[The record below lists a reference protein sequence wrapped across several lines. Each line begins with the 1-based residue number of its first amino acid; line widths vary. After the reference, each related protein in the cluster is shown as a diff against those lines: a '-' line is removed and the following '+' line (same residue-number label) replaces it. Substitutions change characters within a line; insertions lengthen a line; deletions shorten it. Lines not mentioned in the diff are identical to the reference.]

1 MSEYDSSHDEAEP
14 HDADERGRNHAG
26 HTHETLDESA
36 FDDVSI
42 GRRQFGRLAAA
53 VGAALALP
61 GNAVADLENETMTD
75 EYEYVVNH
83 TPDDYP
89 APTLI
94 RFADTSGI
102 DDLLGLDLEVDD
114 DWILEERSVA
124 YAQLTTAQVEDVVDL
139 PTAEELSYTP
149 GSNPFWRLGYYP
161 LGVFPQPHRSV
172 DFVDYEQ
179 MIDGLS
185 HLESE
190 HGDRLN
196 FFPIDEDAQ
205 YGESPGHYN
214 YVSDRDDPKD
224 VYVAELTNDV
234 RDRESFEEKRKVMF
248 VLGMHGLERAGVE
261 AGTRF
266 IEQLLRGTEQ
276 ETANLL
282 DDAVLLFLFA
292 NPDGW
297 VARSPQHSSGWQLA
311 GPGTGLPRA
320 PAAPLYERGN
330 AEIYDTNRQYPTV
343 GWIDPAHFPSEP
355 DPDRAV
361 GDSPPRDV
369 VERVPDSLGIV
380 EHFRNY
386 ENITHGADLHG
397 MFWNSDF
404 ILGMINQNEYTQ
416 DEFHDLYEMNR
427 VLEADLEEE
436 LDDWETLADV
446 QEAATG
452 DYNPEVL
459 FPILP
464 ETAYDYSTIWDAIGY
479 TITGGLIGWMAA
491 DESLGGLGVTT
502 MGFEMAYSHMIGG
515 NVYNPELV
523 DIQTRG
529 YQASIRTMTEYALR
543 DVDSSVVSDGES
555 VAYVATDGLTR
566 SSDDLEF
573 ASDTSLAVETT
584 STTVAPGETA
594 TISFDVEEGVHTL
607 SVNPHADDG
616 LADAI
621 LRGPAGSAV
630 RTSRPSETNANAHH
644 HHEPWTVKRPR
655 AGTWTVEFTSLMAD
669 SDPEDVIEP
678 EVEVG
683 TLSAEGNPDP
693 REALG
698 FEQEEYEVTPLE
710 FFADYDASNAGVEV
724 VELTVDDVKSGAHH
738 DHENLVVVHDDFAAD
753 AEYVAA
759 LDDYVEADGNLV
771 LTDTG
776 VALLAELESAP
787 GVSDDDVT
795 RNAEFEVAH
804 LDEKDE
810 DHPLLTDAR
819 PIQQLLWKVAPL
831 GYAYAEEAPM
841 TLVDPDAFE
850 SSGGLSAGKTD
861 GQVAAGSI
869 FTDPDEWQGIHV
881 VGGLLPPASQENL
894 HPFGLM
900 NHAVSFFGHTVFTN
914 ALGFEQVR
922 TVDGEEIKRFGDADQ
937 GPIEGEEPAFTV
949 EGDREDSG
957 SVFTG
962 GQTNRTELDVDVLEP
977 DDETVLV
984 RDTVPENWGVDEEY
998 GDVEATAPATNGGTH
1013 VYFGLDDPAGSY
1025 EELTHFAEAPDDVL
1039 ESDAYEFGP
1048 IAVSRDAG
1056 DGTLTDREW
1065 IDLED
1070 TDRDVTV
1077 VAEDV

>member
-1 MSEYDSSHDEAEP
+1 MSKHDTQERETEDEHSHGQ
-14 HDADERGRNHAG
+14 ERGHKIPDG
-26 HTHETLDESA
+26 SA
-36 FDDVSI
+36 FDGVPIS
-42 GRRQFGRLAAA
+42 RRQFGRLAGA
-53 VGAALALP
+53 VGAALTLP
-61 GNAVADLENETMTD
+61 GNAVADLEDATMTD

-89 APTLI
+89 VPTLI
-94 RFADTSGI
+94 RFADDSGL
-102 DDLLGLDLEVDD
+102 DDLLGLDIELED
-114 DWILEERSVA
+114 DWLLEEQSVA
-124 YAQLTTAQVEDVVDL
+124 YAQLTTAQVREVLDI

-161 LGVFPQPHRSV
+161 LGVFPQSYRSV

-179 MIDGLS
+179 TIDGLS

-196 FFPIDEDAQ
+196 FFPIDEDVR

-224 VYVAELTNDV
+224 VYVAEVTNDV
-234 RDRESFEEKRKVMF
+234 RDRESFAEKQKVMF

-266 IEQLLRGTEQ
+266 IEQLLRGTER
-276 ETANLL
+276 ETASLL

-297 VARSPQHSSGWQLA
+297 VARSPQYSSGWQLG

-355 DPDRAV
+355 DPDRSV
-361 GDSPPRDV
+361 GDSPPQDV
-369 VERVPDSLGIV
+369 VERVSDSLGIV
-380 EHFRNY
+380 EHFREY
-386 ENITHGADLHG
+386 ENVTHGADLHG

-427 VLEADLEEE
+427 VLETDLEEE

-446 QEAATG
+446 QDAATG

-555 VAYVATDGLTR
+555 VAYVATDRLTR
-566 SSDDLEF
+566 SSDELSFTSDGDGGGNG
-573 ASDTSLAVETT
+573 DTSLAVET
-584 STTVAPGETA
+584 SATTVAPGETA
-594 TISFDVEEGVHTL
+594 TVSFDVEEGVHTL
-607 SVNPHADDG
+607 SANPHADDG
-616 LADAI
+616 LVDAV
-621 LRGPAGSAV
+621 LRGPEGSVV
-630 RTSRPSETNANAHH
+630 RSSRPSETNADAHH
-644 HHEPWTVKRPR
+644 HHEPWTVKHPA

-678 EVEVG
+678 EVQIG

-698 FEQEEYEVTPLE
+698 FEQEAYEVTPLE

-724 VELTVDDVKSGAHH
+724 VELTVDDVKSGAHRE
-738 DHENLVVVHDDFAAD
+738 HENLVVVHDDFADD

-759 LDDYVEADGNLV
+759 LDEYVEADGNLV

-787 GVSDDDVT
+787 GVSADDVT

-804 LDEKDE
+804 IEEKDE
-810 DHPLLTDAR
+810 DHPLLTDTR

-841 TLVDPDAFE
+841 TLVDADAFE
-850 SSGGLSAGKTD
+850 ASSGLSAGETD

-922 TVDGEEIKRFGDADQ
+922 TVDGEETKRFGDADQ
-937 GPIEGEEPAFTV
+937 TPPFAVDGE
-949 EGDREDSG
+949 RNDSG

-962 GQTNRTELDVDVLEP
+962 GQTNRTELDVEATEP
-977 DDETVLV
+977 VLV
-984 RDTVPENWGVDEEY
+984 RDTVPENWAVDEEY
-998 GDVEATAPATNGGTH
+998 GDVEATTPAMGGGTH
-1013 VYFGLDDPAGSY
+1013 VYFGLDDPRASY
-1025 EELTHFAEAPDDVL
+1025 EELAHFAQAPDDVL
-1039 ESDAYEFGP
+1039 DSDTYEFGP
-1048 IAVSRDAG
+1048 IAVSRDTDG
-1056 DGTLTDREW
+1056 DDTLTDREW
-1065 IDLED
+1065 IELEE
-1070 TDRDVTV
+1070 TDREVTV